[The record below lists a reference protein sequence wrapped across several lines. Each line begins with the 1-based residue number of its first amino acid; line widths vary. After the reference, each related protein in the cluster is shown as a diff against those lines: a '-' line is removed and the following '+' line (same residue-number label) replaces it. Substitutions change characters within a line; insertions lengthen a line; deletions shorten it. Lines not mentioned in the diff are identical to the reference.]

1 MVKNAHK
8 LSHDKKSYECKVK
21 DQCELI
27 RMGFIAKKTKKDVK
41 YERAFPDKVLK
52 LWNDP
57 REDLKE
63 V

>member
-1 MVKNAHK
+1 
-8 LSHDKKSYECKVK
+8 
-21 DQCELI
+21 
-27 RMGFIAKKTKKDVK
+27 MGFIAKKTKKDVK